1 MAAPHRRNRN
11 RFLRFRSLPLR
22 SRLAILTAA
31 AVAVAVAAVAV
42 SAWFITRQQLMNQLD
57 NSLKSADTNAA
68 NFVLSNYSCQST
80 SPMDGTSNRPG
91 AFSLTNITVQAVL
104 STNTNKACAIVGNA
118 TLPISEADRQLALS
132 AASVRVGSGQGNA
145 GPPGSST
152 EPRTVTGSDGTEYRV
167 LTKMLLPDAKGRQL
181 SPYTGVVMV
190 ARPLSEV
197 TNPLNTL
204 ALILL
209 LVSGIGVVGATAAG
223 LWVARAG
230 LKPVDRLTDTVEHV
244 ARTEDL
250 SVRIPV
256 DGEDEIARLST
267 SFNSMTSRLAAS
279 RELQQQ
285 LIADAGHELR
295 TPLTSLRTNIEL
307 LERSEATGRAL
318 PPEDRRAL
326 LTSVKAQMTELAS
339 LIGDLQ
345 ELSRP
350 DTTPGGSPL
359 QLVAFHEVAETAL
372 SRARLRAQD
381 IKILSQLA
389 PWYVRAEPAA
399 LERAI
404 VNLLDNAVKF
414 SPPLSSVEVNLHG
427 GELTVRDHG
436 PGISA
441 EDLPHVFERFWRA
454 TASRALPGSGLGLSI
469 VARTVQQAGGTVGLH
484 PAHGGGTIA
493 VMRLPGTPMP
503 PPPAMPTGRP
513 TNGIREMGEIREF

>member
-11 RFLRFRSLPLR
+11 RVLRFRSLPLR

-31 AVAVAVAAVAV
+31 AVAVAVAACAV
-42 SAWFITRQQLMNQLD
+42 SCWFIVRGQLMTQLD
-57 NSLKSADTNAA
+57 QSLQTADSRSAGFIMSRNGCLNEAPQNSLDNPAPPILNKAIMQVYLSDGRTCAIIGDT
-68 NFVLSNYSCQST
+68 VLPVTDSDKDTARLASTLDNNEGPGPEIGT
-80 SPMDGTSNRPG
+80 SP
-91 AFSLTNITVQAVL
+91 I
-104 STNTNKACAIVGNA
+104 
-118 TLPISEADRQLALS
+118 
-132 AASVRVGSGQGNA
+132 
-145 GPPGSST
+145 
-152 EPRTVTGSDGTEYRV
+152 TVTGSDGTEYRV
-167 LTKMLLPDAKGRQL
+167 VTKAFSTKNQTQPKTDYGSRTT
-181 SPYTGVVMV
+181 YVGVVMV

-209 LVSGIGVVGATAAG
+209 VVSGIGIVGATAAG

-230 LKPVDRLTDTVEHV
+230 LKPVDRLTDTVEHI

>member
-1 MAAPHRRNRN
+1 MAAPLRRRNRI
-11 RFLRFRSLPLR
+11 LRFRSLPLR

-42 SAWFITRQQLMNQLD
+42 SAWFIVRGQLMSQLD
-57 NSLKSADTNAA
+57 QSLKQADTSVVAQTTLERFGCLSKAPDITNRRQPGAI
-68 NFVLSNYSCQST
+68 NLNNSTVRVVLSNGQT
-80 SPMDGTSNRPG
+80 
-91 AFSLTNITVQAVL
+91 
-104 STNTNKACAIVGNA
+104 CAIVGDE
-118 TLPISEADRQLALS
+118 TLPVSDVEKQAAAAAATFVAPDPSKLKTTGGAGHRPGDDIS
-132 AASVRVGSGQGNA
+132 
-145 GPPGSST
+145 
-152 EPRTVTGSDGTEYRV
+152 PRTVTASDGTALRV
-167 LTKMLLPDAKGRQL
+167 
-181 SPYTGVVMV
+181 YTRAIGQVTMTSNGQTYGAVATI
-190 ARPLSEV
+190 ARPLSDV
-197 TNPLNTL
+197 TDPLNTL

-209 LVSGIGVVGATAAG
+209 AVSGIGVVGATAAG
-223 LWVARAG
+223 LWIARAG
-230 LKPVDRLTDTVEHV
+230 LRPVDRLTDTVEHI

-350 DTTPGGSPL
+350 DTTPGGGPL
-359 QLVAFHEVAETAL
+359 QTVAFHEVVENAL
-372 SRARLRAQD
+372 HRARLRAQD
-381 IKILSQLA
+381 IKIVSQLA
-389 PWYVRAEPAA
+389 PWFVRAEPTA

-414 SPPLSSVEVNLHG
+414 SPPLTSVEVMLHG

-436 PGISA
+436 PGIA
-441 EDLPHVFERFWRA
+441 PEDLPHVFERFWRA
-454 TASRALPGSGLGLSI
+454 TASRSLPGSGLGLSI

-503 PPPAMPTGRP
+503 PSMVSGAA
-513 TNGIREMGEIREF
+513 GEIGEVIER